1 MSMVKLERSLSLWEV
16 TLMSVGIILGAGIYV
31 LIGKAAGLAGDAVWL
46 SFIIA
51 AIVASFTGL
60 SYAELSSRFPDAGAE
75 YVYVQR
81 SFGRRPA
88 WLIGWLIIAGSV
100 IGGATVAIG
109 FANYFAGLFGTAV
122 IPVAF
127 GALLVCGVIVFAG
140 IQETAFFTIA
150 ITLIETAGLVII
162 MAIGLPKFG
171 EPADYVQMAHGIE
184 GILKAGVLIFFSYL
198 GFESIARLAEETEE
212 PRKNIPKAI
221 VLSIAITTIIYI
233 LVGIAAVSVLPAEEL
248 AASGSPLADIA
259 ETWLGQ
265 ESFWLLSLIALF
277 STFNTVLVMLLS
289 ASRMVY
295 GIADERALPD
305 VFCRVS
311 SKTRT
316 PWAATLAVTAGAMLF
331 LALGDVEMVAN
342 LTNFTVFA
350 VFIAVNAA
358 LIYFRYNRPAREGFR
373 VPGSIGRMPIIPVL
387 GILASIFMITNLS
400 LEVLLLG
407 AGLVVAGL
415 IIQVVMRQ
423 FEKKRF

>member
-1 MSMVKLERSLSLWEV
+1 MVELERSLNLWEV

-100 IGGATVAIG
+100 IGGATVSIG

-122 IPVAF
+122 LPVAF
-127 GALLVCGVIVFAG
+127 GALLVCGVIVVAG
-140 IQETAFFTIA
+140 IQETAFFTII

-162 MAIGLPKFG
+162 MAIGLPQFS
-171 EPADYVQMAHGIE
+171 EPADYTQMAQGIE
-184 GILKAGVLIFFSYL
+184 GVLKAGVLIFFSYL
-198 GFESIARLAEETEE
+198 GFESIARLAEETEN
-212 PRKNIPKAI
+212 PRKNIPRAI
-221 VLSIAITTIIYI
+221 LLSIAVTTVIYI
-233 LVGIAAVSVLPAEEL
+233 LVGIAAVSVLPAAEL
-248 AASGSPLADIA
+248 AESGSPLADIA

-265 ESFWLLSLIALF
+265 ESFLLLSLIALL

-295 GIADERALPD
+295 GIADEHALPD
-305 VFCRVS
+305 IFRTVS
-311 SKTRT
+311 TETRT
-316 PWAATLAVTAGAMLF
+316 PWVATAAVTAGAVLF
-331 LALGDVEMVAN
+331 LSLGDVEMVAN

-350 VFIAVNAA
+350 VFIAVNAS
-358 LIYFRYNRPAREGFR
+358 LIYFRYNKPARQGFR
-373 VPGSIGRMPIIPVL
+373 VPGSIGRMPVIPVL

-407 AGLVVAGL
+407 AGLIIIGL
-415 IIQVVMRQ
+415 LVQLAMQ
-423 FEKKRF
+423 HLEKKRF

>member
-1 MSMVKLERSLSLWEV
+1 MAKLERSLNLWKV

-51 AIVASFTGL
+51 SIVASFTGL

-75 YVYVQR
+75 YIYVQR

-122 IPVAF
+122 LPVAF
-127 GALLVCGVIVFAG
+127 GALVVCGVIVVAG
-140 IQETAFFTIA
+140 IEETAFFTII

-162 MAIGLPKFG
+162 MAIGLPQFG
-171 EPADYVQMAHGIE
+171 EHADYVQMAKGIE
-184 GILKAGVLIFFSYL
+184 GVLEAGVLIFFSYL
-198 GFESIARLAEETEE
+198 GFESIARLAEETEQ
-212 PRKNIPKAI
+212 PRKNIPRAI
-221 VLSIAITTIIYI
+221 LLSIAITTVIYI
-233 LVGIAAVSVLPAEEL
+233 LVGIAAVSVVPPAEL
-248 AASGSPLADIA
+248 AASGAPLATVA

-265 ESFWLLSLIALF
+265 RSFLLLSGIALM

-295 GIADERALPD
+295 GIADEHALPD
-305 VFCRVS
+305 VFQRVS
-311 SKTRT
+311 AKTRT
-316 PWAATLAVTAGAMLF
+316 PWVATLAVTAGALLF
-331 LALGDVEMVAN
+331 LSLGDVEVVAN

-358 LIYFRYNRPAREGFR
+358 LIYFRFNRPARRGFR
-373 VPGSIGRMPIIPVL
+373 VPGSIGRLPVIPVL
-387 GILASIFMITNLS
+387 GIVTSLFMITRLS
-400 LEVLLLG
+400 PEVLLLG
-407 AGLVVAGL
+407 GGL
-415 IIQVVMRQ
+415 IAVGLLVQLAMRQ
-423 FEKKRF
+423 IEKKRF

>member
-1 MSMVKLERSLSLWEV
+1 MVKLERSLSLWEV

-150 ITLIETAGLVII
+150 ITLIETAGLIII

-248 AASGSPLADIA
+248 ATSGSPLADIA

-265 ESFWLLSLIALF
+265 KSFWLLSLIALF

-358 LIYFRYNRPAREGFR
+358 LIYFRFNRPAREGFR
-373 VPGSIGRMPIIPVL
+373 VPGSIGRLPIIPVL

-407 AGLVVAGL
+407 ASLIVIGLL
-415 IIQVVMRQ
+415 IQVMMRQ